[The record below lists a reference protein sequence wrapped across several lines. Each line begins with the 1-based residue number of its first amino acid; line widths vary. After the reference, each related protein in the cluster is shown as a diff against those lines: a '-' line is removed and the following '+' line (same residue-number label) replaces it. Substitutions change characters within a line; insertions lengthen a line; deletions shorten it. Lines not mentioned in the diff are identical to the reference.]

1 MRWNIKLALTAVW
14 AAVGTCGYLIV
25 PESAPFLL
33 PLSVLAPLLW
43 YPRKGLAAHL
53 WGRSVLA
60 RILAVAS
67 AFLLINATW
76 STAPSLAYI
85 GVATFFVASVAVHVV
100 TATVPFLER
109 EPLRAMATGFFA
121 GYVISAFVICIEVI
135 FKHPFHLQAYVVFPA
150 LVPQISGIVIESGVV
165 KSLPSWFLNRHIA
178 ALAFLVWPALLI
190 ASTLASSSRARTVLV
205 MCLAPVVLA
214 VFASDHESSKIAIA
228 GSVAVFCIQLLTPR
242 LGKTL
247 LAAGWILACVAVV
260 PLASIAYD
268 QQLHKASWLQPS
280 AQHRIVIWGVT
291 SSKVAE
297 APLLGHGLVAA
308 RALGRRE
315 AEHPTYAPGSPFVAS
330 TGPHAHNV
338 YLQVWFDT
346 GLVGII
352 LLVSIGLFALRAIS
366 RAAAAS
372 QPALFAAFASGAL
385 LAASSF
391 SIWTRWF
398 LASYA
403 ISAISAVLASRF
415 AATVREDGSTA
426 QPLVQDATPY
436 STWPGTREQ
445 SGLNPELS
453 GSAPGAGVPAPA
465 SNDLYKPSS

>member
-1 MRWNIKLALTAVW
+1 MRWDIKLALTAVW
-14 AAVGTCGYLIV
+14 AAAGTCGYLIV

-33 PLSVLAPLLW
+33 PLSVLAPIVW

-85 GVATFFVASVAVHVV
+85 GVATFFVASVVLHVV
-100 TATVPFLER
+100 TATVPFLDR
-109 EPLRAMATGFFA
+109 EPLRAMAIGFLA
-121 GYVISAFVICIEVI
+121 GYVISAFVICIEII
-135 FKHPFHLQAYVVFPA
+135 FEHPLHLHFFAAFPT
-150 LVPQISGIVIESGVV
+150 LTPQMSGVVIESGVL
-165 KSLPSWFLNRHIA
+165 KSLPSYFLNRHIA

-190 ASTLASSSRARTVLV
+190 ASTLTSSARARAVLV

-228 GSVAVFCIQLLTPR
+228 ASVAVFCIQMLTPR

-247 LAAGWILACVAVV
+247 LTAGWILACVAVV

-268 QQLHKASWLQPS
+268 RQLHKASWLQPS

-308 RALGRRE
+308 REMGRLGKE
-315 AEHPTYAPGSPFVAS
+315 NPIYEPGSPFVVS

-346 GLVGII
+346 GLVGIV
-352 LLVSIGLFALRAIS
+352 LMVSIGLFALRAIS
-366 RAAAAS
+366 RTPAGS
-372 QPALFAAFASGAL
+372 QPMLYAAFASNAL

-403 ISAISAVLASRF
+403 ISAIFAVLASRF
-415 AATVREDGSTA
+415 AATLSEDSSTA
-426 QPLVQDATPY
+426 QPLVQGSAPY
-436 STWPGTREQ
+436 STWSSAREQ
-445 SGLNPELS
+445 SGLNLELS
-453 GSAPGAGVPAPA
+453 GSAPGAVLPR
-465 SNDLYKPSS
+465 SH